1 MFPVGSHMA
10 DTRVEVTVPIHQVTA
25 SGILAFQCKIWN
37 LQDDNMVNILRVVN
51 GRAEPI
57 TTGDGYIPS
66 PVHDRVFLDLRTAQD
81 ESVVYFVTILDITD
95 EDNGEYMC
103 KVVSIVDG
111 DYVNIAKDSIEII
124 VYSYPNR
131 KYPICTSL
139 PVSLHHLS
147 VKDTMTLTC
156 ASEITVPMVDL
167 LWEQSGSRGSLQTS
181 RTVEGNIVYFIQ
193 HPSKF

>member
-1 MFPVGSHMA
+1 M
-10 DTRVEVTVPIHQVTA
+10 D
-25 SGILAFQCKIWN
+25 

-57 TTGDGYIPS
+57 TARDAYMPS
-66 PVHDRVFLDLRTAQD
+66 AVYDRVFLALRIAQD
-81 ESVVYFVTILDITD
+81 GSVLYFVTILGITD

-131 KYPICTSL
+131 KYPICTSM
-139 PVSLHHLS
+139 PVSLHHLN
-147 VKDTMTLTC
+147 VKGTITLTC
-156 ASEITVPMVDL
+156 ASEITVPMVDQ
-167 LWEQSGSRGSLQTS
+167 LWEQSDFGGSLQTY
-181 RTVEGNIVYFIQ
+181 RTIEGNIIYSTAEFQIDASF
-193 HPSKF
+193 H